1 MFNELNELSAFA
13 KESMKAKNSTI
24 DQEVDEYK
32 KNIFLIGILGLAF
45 STALSFAYAQQILI
59 SIKHIH
65 IGIRNF
71 SEFLIY
77 RQKSIAPITVSSE
90 DEFADMAKMINENIE
105 TIQAGLKK
113 DSHLIAEVSEV
124 ATRVKNE

>member
-1 MFNELNELSAFA
+1 MH
-13 KESMKAKNSTI
+13 
-24 DQEVDEYK
+24 
-32 KNIFLIGILGLAF
+32 F

-77 RQKSIAPITVSSE
+77 RQKSIAPITNESSE

-105 TIQAGLKK
+105 TIQSGLKK
-113 DSHLIAEVSEV
+113 DSYLIAEVSEV
-124 ATRVKNE
+124 ATRVKNGFYSYKVENSADNEMLEELKNKFNER

>member
-13 KESMKAKNSTI
+13 KESIKTKNSTI

-90 DEFADMAKMINENIE
+90 DDKREY
-105 TIQAGLKK
+105 
-113 DSHLIAEVSEV
+113 
-124 ATRVKNE
+124 